1 MLLMGYVSRSRRT
14 SDGAFAVDWFVL
26 FLVAAA
32 SIAVARI
39 VYQVRRTA
47 TSRVDDWDAKLI
59 ERLRRSGMDPFQP
72 LPIDFFIA
80 MPTMET
86 AERVA
91 AELQG
96 EGYSTELRE
105 SSEGGAHPVS
115 IHAAKS
121 MHLHVPV
128 IRAASQR
135 LRELAEA
142 DGGRYDGWAPG
153 KG

>member
-1 MLLMGYVSRSRRT
+1 M
-14 SDGAFAVDWFVL
+14 DWFVL

-32 SIAVARI
+32 SIAIARI

-47 TSRVDDWDAKLI
+47 TSRADDWDAKLI
-59 ERLRRSGMDPFQP
+59 ERLRRGGIDPFQP

-86 AERVA
+86 AQRVA
-91 AELQG
+91 TALQS
-96 EGYSTELRE
+96 EGYATELRE
-105 SSEGGAHPVS
+105 ASEGGAHPVS
-115 IHAAKS
+115 VHAVKA

>member
-1 MLLMGYVSRSRRT
+1 M
-14 SDGAFAVDWFVL
+14 DWFVL

-47 TSRVDDWDAKLI
+47 TSKADDWDSKLI

-72 LPIDFFIA
+72 LMIDFFIA
-80 MPTMET
+80 MPTMGA
-86 AERVA
+86 AESVA
-91 AELQG
+91 AQLQA
-96 EGYSTELRE
+96 EGYSVKTRE
-105 SSEGGAHPVS
+105 SAEGGAHPISV
-115 IHAAKS
+115 HAAKA

-128 IRAASQR
+128 VRAASQR

-142 DGGRYDGWAPG
+142 GGGRYDGWAPG